1 MKMAWVTLRRIS
13 GILTIS
19 KALFTLAIADGDKI
33 LHDTKQAR
41 HSTVLVL
48 RIAHRI
54 WTEIK

>member
-1 MKMAWVTLRRIS
+1 MAWVTLRRIS

-54 WTEIK
+54 WKEIK